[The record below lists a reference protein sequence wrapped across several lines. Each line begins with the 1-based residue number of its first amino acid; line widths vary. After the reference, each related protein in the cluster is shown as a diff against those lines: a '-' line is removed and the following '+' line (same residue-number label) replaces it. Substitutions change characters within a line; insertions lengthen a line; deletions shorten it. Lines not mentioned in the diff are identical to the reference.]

1 MTARR
6 SRQYEHLALK
16 VAAAIMMAVLF
27 VGIIIS
33 IAGMASYLPRMLNYS
48 SLEKTLQQFVADLL
62 YILVLMELMALVS
75 QYFTEARVK
84 LEYALDAAI
93 VFIVREILIYVYSES
108 FVALNVVTLA
118 SFLAILMASRI
129 VLAKCSAMREDGTG

>member
-1 MTARR
+1 MRNYK
-6 SRQYEHLALK
+6 YEQLALK
-16 VAAAIMMAVLF
+16 AAAAVMMAVLF
-27 VGIIIS
+27 VGIVIS
-33 IAGMASYLPRMLNYS
+33 IAGIVSYLPRMLNYS
-48 SLEKTLQQFVADLL
+48 SLERTLQQFVADLL

-108 FVALNVVTLA
+108 FALLNVVTLA
-118 SFLAILMASRI
+118 SFLTILIASRI
-129 VLAKCSAMREDGTG
+129 VLARCTAMRSAG

>member
-1 MTARR
+1 M
-6 SRQYEHLALK
+6 RQYEHLALK